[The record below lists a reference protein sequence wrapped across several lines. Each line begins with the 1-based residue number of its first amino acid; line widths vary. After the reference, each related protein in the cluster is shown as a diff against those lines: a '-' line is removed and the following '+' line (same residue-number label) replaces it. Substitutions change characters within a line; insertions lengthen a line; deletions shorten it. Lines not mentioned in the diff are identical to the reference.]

1 MKKIL
6 MFLFIVNCCYSQEIN
21 KLIDIYNNN
30 NDKFKNNE
38 IINIDKKIVKKINR
52 DGYSI
57 FYDKNKN
64 IVKIEE
70 RAESETGDRLTY
82 LRQYYAENSL
92 IYFEY
97 LVDVLSDSELNF
109 VAKCYLNKNRIMEY
123 KIYENE
129 KMKKWK
135 QDKIK
140 EAFRYPVEPFNE
152 YMK

>member
-1 MKKIL
+1 

>member
-97 LVDVLSDSELNF
+97 VVDVLSDSELNF

>member
-57 FYDKNKN
+57 FYDKK
-64 IVKIEE
+64 E
-70 RAESETGDRLTY
+70 
-82 LRQYYAENSL
+82 QYA
-92 IYFEY
+92 I
-97 LVDVLSDSELNF
+97 
-109 VAKCYLNKNRIMEY
+109 A
-123 KIYENE
+123 
-129 KMKKWK
+129 
-135 QDKIK
+135 Q
-140 EAFRYPVEPFNE
+140 
-152 YMK
+152 

>member
-1 MKKIL
+1 

-97 LVDVLSDSELNF
+97 VVDVLSDSELNF